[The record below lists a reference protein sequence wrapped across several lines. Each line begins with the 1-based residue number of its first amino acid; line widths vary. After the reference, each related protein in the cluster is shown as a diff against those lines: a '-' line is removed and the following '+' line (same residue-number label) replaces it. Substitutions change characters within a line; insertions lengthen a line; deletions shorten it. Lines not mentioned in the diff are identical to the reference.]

1 MPDMALSPEAT
12 EVNEDGSCSG
22 VAGKMGNDVQSSM
35 GTQEG
40 KDQFCLRALGK
51 LLRQELS

>member
-22 VAGKMGNDVQSSM
+22 RVCTVAGKMGDDVQSSM
-35 GTQEG
+35 GT
-40 KDQFCLRALGK
+40 
-51 LLRQELS
+51 